1 MEIRLD
7 KYRNPVAQCHLFDIM
22 RLKYW
27 NKNSKISVWITKNK
41 VLVAKVDYD
50 IKNIENKLWLAF
62 LNIKYCKNID
72 SWSWKKFKA
81 FQIEISCL
89 IHDAIHIF
97 LDILFHD
104 LCY

>member
-41 VLVAKVDYD
+41 VLFGIFEYQ
-50 IKNIENKLWLAF
+50 ILQEYRFMKL
-62 LNIKYCKNID
+62 K
-72 SWSWKKFKA
+72 
-81 FQIEISCL
+81 EI
-89 IHDAIHIF
+89 
-97 LDILFHD
+97 
-104 LCY
+104 